1 MQTIKLFTVKSETS
15 IGARISLPS
24 STVSQ
29 RDHSPNTGSG
39 HSREVFT
46 WLLYMLTP
54 LWHYVAGDGRLP
66 QVAASPRPLDLPAVN
81 PLETPDGL
89 SESQT
94 KNKWSYKLFEEKKP
108 NRKRGRKQLGSRNEG
123 VPYTDTKPAQ
133 LSKHGGGSS
142 PPVGDVVAKIWV
154 RWAGSE
160 SRNPGLTLES
170 CRANTSSGLGR
181 ESLMPSPARSC

>member
-1 MQTIKLFTVKSETS
+1 
-15 IGARISLPS
+15 
-24 STVSQ
+24 
-29 RDHSPNTGSG
+29 
-39 HSREVFT
+39 
-46 WLLYMLTP
+46 MLTP

-108 NRKRGRKQLGSRNEG
+108 NRKRGRKQLGSRNKG
-123 VPYTDTKPAQ
+123 VRCTDTKPAQ

-160 SRNPGLTLES
+160 SRNPGLMLES
-170 CRANTSSGLGR
+170 CRAITSSRLGR
-181 ESLMPSPARSC
+181 ESLMPSLARSCYPLLYSSASVHRVIILSSLARSLLNLTEWGIKSPFIVGPFF